1 MSSTVNHAFQG
12 VLILL
17 SDAKI
22 YIARMNVLI
31 LRPLGKSTA
40 EHVVNMMLSFLR
52 LCAYTKCIHASWRQ
66 DAHVCRLNKRPS
78 AACLDMFIV
87 QNRLCSLAQPVLD
100 MTFQGTTYLQCIS
113 PHAEPLTISLTT
125 SSNHV
130 EASPPPS
137 PSPPSD

>member
-40 EHVVNMMLSFLR
+40 ENVVNMMLYFLR
-52 LCAYTKCIHASWRQ
+52 LCACTKRIHASWR
-66 DAHVCRLNKRPS
+66 
-78 AACLDMFIV
+78 
-87 QNRLCSLAQPVLD
+87 
-100 MTFQGTTYLQCIS
+100 
-113 PHAEPLTISLTT
+113 
-125 SSNHV
+125 
-130 EASPPPS
+130 
-137 PSPPSD
+137 

>member
-40 EHVVNMMLSFLR
+40 ENVVNMMLSFLR
-52 LCAYTKCIHASWRQ
+52 LCAYTKCIHASWR
-66 DAHVCRLNKRPS
+66 
-78 AACLDMFIV
+78 
-87 QNRLCSLAQPVLD
+87 
-100 MTFQGTTYLQCIS
+100 
-113 PHAEPLTISLTT
+113 
-125 SSNHV
+125 
-130 EASPPPS
+130 
-137 PSPPSD
+137 